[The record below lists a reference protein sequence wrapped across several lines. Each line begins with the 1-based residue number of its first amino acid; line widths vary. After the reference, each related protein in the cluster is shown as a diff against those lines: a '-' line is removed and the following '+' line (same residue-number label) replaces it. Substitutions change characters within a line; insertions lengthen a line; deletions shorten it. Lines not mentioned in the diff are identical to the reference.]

1 MNKLPESERPPFKD
15 IERRLFDR
23 VSYQYRQLFVLDI
36 QNDCSCSIEVYD
48 RDFMWDTWI
57 LSEPDKVEK
66 ITFGGRL
73 ALPMLSEISDKSVLS
88 LLKTACDNIS
98 EEHDPDVLPGAILT
112 NVKSTGDKIVRLMEK
127 TIRRDIVANRSGVI
141 HGLAYVDFVPIDEF
155 VLVPE
160 PEFFG
165 ALSVNIG
172 GFGAF
177 CISNN
182 LIRIKQ

>member
-1 MNKLPESERPPFKD
+1 MSKLPMNERPPFGD

-23 VSYQYRQLFVLDI
+23 VSYQYRQLFVSDI

-48 RDFMWDTWI
+48 REPAWDTWI
-57 LSEPDKVEK
+57 LSELDKVEK
-66 ITFGGRL
+66 ITFGERL
-73 ALPMLSEISDKSVLS
+73 ALPMLSDISDKSVLS
-88 LLKTACDNIS
+88 LLKTACDNIKG
-98 EEHDPDVLPGAILT
+98 EHDPDVLPGALLT
-112 NVKSTGDKIVRLMEK
+112 NTKSTSDKITHLMEK
-127 TIRRDIVANRSGVI
+127 TIGRGIVANRSGI
-141 HGLAYVDFVPIDEF
+141 IYGLAFVDFLPIDEF